1 MRIPDCVC
9 RRYIL
14 LIFMQIKNNNKI
26 LLPTSVSNSLNFRY
40 GDAFMLKFLKESCV
54 CIYLPIFFFR
64 IFSPAVVILFIM
76 CLSMSCYLPR
86 TRSNKASETL
96 SALYYG
102 VGCTEHQILH
112 LTILHKPHT
121 AIHRITFLFMF
132 EEYYI
137 SINHQTFCV
146 LLMSHCISR
155 IF

>member
-40 GDAFMLKFLKESCV
+40 GDAFMLKFLKEKCV
-54 CIYLPIFFFR
+54 CNYLPIFFSR

-102 VGCTEHQILH
+102 VGCRVYGTPNL
-112 LTILHKPHT
+112 
-121 AIHRITFLFMF
+121 AF
-132 EEYYI
+132 
-137 SINHQTFCV
+137 NH
-146 LLMSHCISR
+146 IA
-155 IF
+155 